1 LRGLRVQLALFYIL
15 LSLPALLFIEH
26 ASIAFKFE
34 RLLRELDDGR
44 VQRVLDAKAASLA
57 ADIKDGASNAEME
70 LRLQRFVLQL
80 ERPRESLGTSAAY
93 VLLELARH
101 PLHAELSIDGQSH
114 ASAGP
119 ALPSDPDLIRRSWSS
134 QVSLTP
140 GTGSAD
146 RAPMLQL
153 RLDLAVP
160 SPWQRFGDRLSFE
173 WPIAVFYLL
182 LFLVGSAWFLRR
194 RVLIRIERMSAAAR
208 AWAGGNFRA
217 PIADRGRDELGALA
231 AELDRM
237 AVDLESLVATRAQ
250 LATQAERGRLAR
262 DLHDTVKQKVF
273 ALSLQID
280 AAREGSADAA
290 RSQQRLAEAS
300 SLVEEIQRELAEQL
314 SDLGAPSDAAED
326 LVPALQGRLAD
337 FSRRS
342 GCAVRD
348 QLPEGLALPA
358 TTCESVLRIV
368 DEALANVWRHA
379 RASRVD
385 VQLSLDASRA
395 QLTLADDGRGGAAAS
410 AGGMGIANMRHRA
423 AGLAGGSLQL
433 ETLPGGGTRVQLSF
447 DAPMPPEATRE
458 NHR

>member
-101 PLHAELSIDGQSH
+101 PLHAELLIDGQSR
-114 ASAGP
+114 ATAGAKP
-119 ALPSDPDLIRRSWSS
+119 AADPRLVRRTWSTQLPLNHIDGAE
-134 QVSLTP
+134 Q
-140 GTGSAD
+140 
-146 RAPMLQL
+146 MLKL

-182 LFLVGSAWFLRR
+182 LFLIGSAWFLRR
-194 RVLIRIERMSAAAR
+194 RVLVRIERMSAAAR
-208 AWAGGNFRA
+208 AWAGGDFRA

-314 SDLGAPSDAAED
+314 SEMGAPSGAAED
-326 LVPALQGRLAD
+326 LVPALQGRLRD

-342 GCAVRD
+342 GCAVGER
-348 QLPEGLALPA
+348 LPASLALPA
-358 TTCESVLRIV
+358 ITNESVLRIV

-379 RASRVD
+379 KASRVE
-385 VQLSLDASRA
+385 VELKAEHGRV
-395 QLTLADDGRGGAAAS
+395 QLTLADDGRGGVDAD

-423 AGLAGGSLQL
+423 TGLAGGSLQL
-433 ETLPGGGTRVQLSF
+433 ESLPEGGTRVQLAF
-447 DAPMPPEATRE
+447 DAPMPAGSARE